1 MTPLDLA
8 AIEKAAKE
16 ATQGEW
22 GSEATAE
29 GAFTVL
35 DMDGAVLC
43 SRAPWPH
50 RAAESCANAAFIALA
65 NPATILALCERI
77 REPAKVKP
85 LEWTDYRKF
94 PDEPWSETMLRSR
107 IGHHNLGRYAGSY
120 SVFETAQGGPW
131 GWKCSWI
138 SDREPE
144 AIFPTE
150 AEAIDAAQADYASRI
165 RSALIT
171 ETDNG

>member
-22 GSEATAE
+22 GSVATAE

-35 DMDGAVLC
+35 DTDGAVLC

-50 RAAESCANAAFIALA
+50 RAVESCANARFIALA
-65 NPATILALCERI
+65 NPATILALCARL

-85 LEWTDYRKF
+85 LVWREYPNAF
-94 PDEPWSETMLRSR
+94 QPDVFFRCWDAETPF
-107 IGHHNLGRYAGSY
+107 GRYTIEEAS
-120 SVFETAQGGPW
+120 A
-131 GWKCSWI
+131 
-138 SDREPE
+138 SDS
-144 AIFPTE
+144 AYYTLSFGHIFIADKDGLPD
-150 AEAIDAAQADYASRI
+150 AKAAAQQHFGDSI
-165 RSALIT
+165 KGVL
-171 ETDNG
+171 E

>member
-1 MTPLDLA
+1 MTPLVLA
-8 AIEKAAKE
+8 AIEKAATE

-22 GSEATAE
+22 GSVATAE

-35 DMDGAVLC
+35 GMDGAVLC

-50 RAAESCANAAFIALA
+50 RAVESCANAAFIALA

-85 LEWTDYRKF
+85 LSWQKENIDGTFWTGAAPMGHDYRVKF
-94 PDEPWSETMLRSR
+94 NGTNWGALRGMLTIGEYDTCDE
-107 IGHHNLGRYAGSY
+107 AK
-120 SVFETAQGGPW
+120 A
-131 GWKCSWI
+131 
-138 SDREPE
+138 
-144 AIFPTE
+144 
-150 AEAIDAAQADYASRI
+150 AAQADYDSRI

>member
-1 MTPLDLA
+1 MTHKANISEALTRHQAIKVAWNAYVGASMDPANTNLEAMSA
-8 AIEKAAKE
+8 AIDAYDALYR
-16 ATQGEW
+16 ANTQ
-22 GSEATAE
+22 
-29 GAFTVL
+29 
-35 DMDGAVLC
+35 
-43 SRAPWPH
+43 
-50 RAAESCANAAFIALA
+50 
-65 NPATILALCERI
+65 
-77 REPAKVKP
+77 PAKVKP

-138 SDREPE
+138 SDCEPE
-144 AIFPTE
+144 AVFPTE
-150 AEAIDAAQADYASRI
+150 AEAIAACQDDYNSRI

-171 ETDNG
+171 NEGIAA